1 MSLVAL
7 QPEKIATGIKGSDE
21 APAVGEITAASDH
34 AVDHQ
39 HDMQRRITFS
49 ENRLVPGK
57 MPHRAQSTRRRIRMP
72 QKGSIHG

>member
-1 MSLVAL
+1 
-7 QPEKIATGIKGSDE
+7 
-21 APAVGEITAASDH
+21 
-34 AVDHQ
+34 
-39 HDMQRRITFS
+39 MQRRITFS